1 MTYGDFQMV
10 DALPHGHGEEE
21 AGGHDEPED
30 GAPGIM
36 NKLRRYLWILINI
49 NQLFT
54 YDFI

>member
-36 NKLRRYLWILINI
+36 NKLRRYLWILTNI